1 MLPPTYEIRVM
12 CKVIRSSDIDLDFTF
27 WESVRDSILVCG
39 SRCGGDDTLVYITR
53 LCKIKCLRIK
63 FIYILTAGGMDF
75 SIFSVLSVVWYRFFG
90 SADQSSRRGLLC
102 FRVCVYV
109 RVYLCLCVCVW
120 VFVILNLCYIA
131 CDQKNEWSC

>member
-39 SRCGGDDTLVYITR
+39 SRCGGDGTLVYITR

-75 SIFSVLSVVWYRFFG
+75 RLFSVLSVVWYRFFG
-90 SADQSSRRGLLC
+90 PADQSSRRGLLC
-102 FRVCVYV
+102 LRVCVCVYI
-109 RVYLCLCVCVW
+109 RVCVCVFLCVCMCV
-120 VFVILNLCYIA
+120 
-131 CDQKNEWSC
+131 